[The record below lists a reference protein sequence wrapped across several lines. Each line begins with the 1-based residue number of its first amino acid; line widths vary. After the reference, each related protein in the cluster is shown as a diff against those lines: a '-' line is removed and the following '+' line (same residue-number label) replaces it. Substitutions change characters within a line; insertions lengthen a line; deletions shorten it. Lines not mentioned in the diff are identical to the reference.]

1 MIKKVNIAL
10 VVVFAAMFVVKGL
23 KTKSSPKSAAPEP
36 SPAAEAAE
44 GASSLA
50 PNAYYSYWAGYT
62 LENPISNRNGIL
74 LDIVRAV
81 FPKVSFEWVRDDVS
95 EIAEKLRTDE
105 RAVAV
110 GFGVHEALAGFPSAP
125 TPLMRCPLVLMT
137 LRTNPWCYTDFSSLT
152 NLRIV
157 ASDALLDYTV
167 LKELNELTA
176 RGGARLHVLSNGV
189 TKVDMGEM
197 VLRGEADA
205 MAVADLQGEEG
216 VPKDGLASTEF
227 IQNFRRS
234 PEIACEGTLLY
245 TSGLNAEFS
254 RKVVEDFEKGLRRI
268 AASGELRRICEYYGV
283 PYAPPEERR
292 SQEKAGR

>member
-10 VVVFAAMFVVKGL
+10 VAVFVAMFVIKGL
-23 KTKSSPKSAAPEP
+23 KSKSAPKAAAPEP
-36 SPAAEAAE
+36 SPAAETAE
-44 GASSLA
+44 GVSSLA
-50 PNAYYSYWAGYT
+50 PNAYYAYWAGYT

-81 FPKVSFEWVRDDVS
+81 FPKVTFEWIRDDVS
-95 EIAEKLRTDE
+95 EIVEKLRTDE

-110 GFGVHEALAGFPSAP
+110 GFGAHEAMAGFPSAP

-137 LRTNPWCYTDFSSLT
+137 LRTNPWRYTDFSSLT

-157 ASDALLDYTV
+157 VSDALMDYTV
-167 LKELNELTA
+167 MQRLRELTA
-176 RGGARLHVLSNGV
+176 GGGARLHVLSNGV

-205 MAVADLQGEEG
+205 MAVADLQNEEG
-216 VPKDGLASTEF
+216 VAKDGLASTRF
-227 IQNFRRS
+227 IQNFRKS
-234 PEIACEGTLLY
+234 PEIACDGTLLY

-254 RKVVEDFEKGLRRI
+254 KQVIEDFEKGLRRI
-268 AASGELRRICEYYGV
+268 DASGELRRICEYYGV
-283 PYAPPEERR
+283 PYVSP
-292 SQEKAGR
+292 AGSADASAGEP